1 MSSPAGSLFSVLEA
15 TAAAPGQRA
24 ASGRQ
29 ATANG
34 KGTIMERSITRGAF
48 GAAVL
53 SSFAI
58 VLGLAPAGA
67 LASSHREA
75 PAISRDQVADN
86 TDLYAWVSPGR
97 DRLYVIANW
106 IPLEEPSNGPN
117 YYRFSDDVRYEIH
130 VTRGASLDDAM
141 VYRVEFKTPEVPR
154 VDPADLAAPPGGGK
168 EFFIQL
174 TGALAQTYTVTK
186 VMADGSEQVVAQ
198 DVPVAPPNIGPRTQ
212 QTANQLGL
220 APFTSATYDEAFT
233 KSFIRDMGTEG
244 RVWAGQRDDPF
255 YVDIGAIADLANL
268 RPDDAVDG
276 LAGFNVHSIALE
288 IPVERLTA
296 DGQRP
301 GNAPGVESTL
311 GLWASSSRQ
320 ELTTL
325 RSDGAPERSGRW
337 IQVSRLGLP
346 LVNEAL
352 IGYQDKDKYNRTR
365 PKDDVANFGAYFL
378 NPVLVR
384 DAEAVGIYQALGVDP
399 APFKSNRTDI
409 IETISLKNIPTE
421 GAHPFPP
428 EAIGDVLRVDL
439 ATESAFPNGRPLVP
453 GDSRE
458 QADVTDVILSL
469 VLAKGALPIADGV
482 SANECTFLTEFP
494 FLAQP
499 HESFESSHGRRTA
512 ELRAKQQR
520 AVRR

>member
-1 MSSPAGSLFSVLEA
+1 
-15 TAAAPGQRA
+15 
-24 ASGRQ
+24 
-29 ATANG
+29 
-34 KGTIMERSITRGAF
+34 MERSIWGGAF
-48 GAAVL
+48 VAAVVSL
-53 SSFAI
+53 CAVVGFAP
-58 VLGLAPAGA
+58 VRGN
-67 LASSHREA
+67 ASSHREA
-75 PAISRDQVADN
+75 PAISKDQFADN
-86 TDLYAWVSPGR
+86 TDVYAWVSPGR

-106 IPLEEPSNGPN
+106 IPLQEPSNGPN
-117 YYRFSDDVRYEIH
+117 YYQFSDDVRYEIH

-141 VYRVEFKTPEVPR
+141 VYRVEFETPPVPR
-154 VDPADLAAPPGGGK
+154 VDPADLSAPPGGGK

-186 VMADGSEQVVAQ
+186 VMADGSEQVIAE

-212 QTANQLGL
+212 ATVNQLGL
-220 APFTSATYDEAFT
+220 PPFTSPTYDEAFT
-233 KSFIRDMGTEG
+233 MSFIRDMGAEG

-255 YVDIGAIADLANL
+255 YVDIGAIGDLANL

-296 DGQRP
+296 NGQRP
-301 GNAPGVESTL
+301 GNTPGIETTV

-320 ELTTL
+320 EMTTL
-325 RSDGAPERSGRW
+325 RSDGEMERSGRW

-352 IGYQDKDKYNRTR
+352 IGYQDKDRYNRSHPR
-365 PKDDVANFGAYFL
+365 DDVANFGAYFL

-384 DAEAVGIYQALGVDP
+384 DAEAVGIYAALGVDP
-399 APFKSNRTDI
+399 APFKSNRIDI
-409 IETISLKNIPTE
+409 IETISLTNIPTE
-421 GAHPFPP
+421 GAHPFPM

-469 VLAKGALPIADGV
+469 VLTKGTMQVADGV
-482 SANECTFLTEFP
+482 SANECTFMTDFP
-494 FLAQP
+494 FLALP
-499 HESFESSHGRRTA
+499 HSGFESSHGRRTA
-512 ELRAKQQR
+512 EFRAAQP
-520 AVRR
+520 